1 MTNIVVLIKQVPD
14 TWSERKLSD
23 GDYTLDREAADA
35 VLDEINERAVEEALL
50 IKEAQG
56 GEVKVLSAGPDRAT
70 DAIRKAL
77 SMGADSAVHLNDPS
91 LHGSDAIQTGYALAA
106 ALGNVAFENDE
117 PADLII
123 AGNEATDGRTGA
135 VPAIIAEYLQI
146 PALTQLRQGRDL
158 QVFGDDRRNCAGAAV
173 GGLVTRDDEIGRLVV
188 LERDVAQCR
197 SQGVPGLD
205 GVGAV
210 QARVVE
216 VYRAVRTHR
225 QSLADRVGGAIG
237 ACGQNLDLTAL
248 SFLDEQG
255 FFDGP
260 LVDLVE
266 NGVCSLAIEGV
277 VTVAEL
283 ALGPCVWNLLDQN
296 NDVRHGSASTSWSC
310 SADRECSNGC
320 CKSNGW
326 CSSTF
331 RYEVTPP

>member
-146 PALTQLRQGRDL
+146 PALTQLRKLSVADGKVTGERETDEGI
-158 QVFGDDRRNCAGAAV
+158 FGLEATLPAIVSVTEKINEPRFPSFKGIMAAKKRR
-173 GGLVTRDDEIGRLVV
+173 
-188 LERDVAQCR
+188 CR
-197 SQGVPGLD
+197 PSLWPTSVS
-205 GVGAV
+205 
-210 QARVVE
+210 
-216 VYRAVRTHR
+216 RTA
-225 QSLADRVGGAIG
+225 S
-237 ACGQNLDLTAL
+237 
-248 SFLDEQG
+248 
-255 FFDGP
+255 
-260 LVDLVE
+260 
-266 NGVCSLAIEGV
+266 
-277 VTVAEL
+277 
-283 ALGPCVWNLLDQN
+283 
-296 NDVRHGSASTSWSC
+296 SAST
-310 SADRECSNGC
+310 
-320 CKSNGW
+320 
-326 CSSTF
+326 
-331 RYEVTPP
+331 TPERRSPRPPPSLPRLPASGSPTRATAATRSPPTS